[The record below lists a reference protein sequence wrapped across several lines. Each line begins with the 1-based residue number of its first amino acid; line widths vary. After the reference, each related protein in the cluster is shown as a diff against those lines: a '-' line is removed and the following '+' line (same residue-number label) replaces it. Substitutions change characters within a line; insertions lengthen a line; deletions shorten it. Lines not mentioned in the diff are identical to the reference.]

1 MKSKVMNESLNL
13 KNSSKAKLTQTKNI
27 NSSNRNLNVNNEKHL
42 KSMKES
48 QDIKK
53 MLQNQSIYD

>member
-13 KNSSKAKLTQTKNI
+13 KNSSKAKLTQTKNL
-27 NSSNRNLNVNNEKHL
+27 NSSNRNLNVNNEKNL